1 MRSTRPGLLP
11 KLATALGTIAAL
23 AILVLPAQAQT
34 ARQTARIT
42 GRALQAETGA
52 PLVGAEVR
60 VAGTSIRT
68 ITGTNGRYLITAAP
82 AGPQTLELRFVGREA
97 TTRSVDAV
105 AGDVTVVDFSVAV
118 APVAL
123 AGIDVLGVRAMTQAR
138 ALSEQQ
144 NAANIINVV
153 AADQIGRFP
162 DASAPEALQRIP
174 GITVERDQG
183 EGRYINIRGSNS
195 DFTAVNL
202 NGSTAPS
209 PEGDARRVALD
220 AVPVDILESIEVA
233 KALTPDMDAQGIG
246 GAVNLVTRKAPQEAV
261 TSLDLAGGYAPIRE
275 QPSYEGT
282 LTVGRRFGEDRR
294 IGLLLMGS
302 YSFRDFGSDDVEPA
316 SWDFGD
322 PGLGDDVLEEFETRH
337 YSLTRQRIGGTAS
350 LDYRLSETSSI
361 QFTGT
366 YTEHEDTEQR
376 RRIVHVIEDD
386 EMEFNHKNRLETL
399 WIANGRLTGEHL
411 FGNVRFDWGASYGRA
426 GEDTPYD
433 AEIAFVQGDVSYDP
447 DISDP
452 ERVLPNPQAGA
463 FGGVFEFDA
472 FEPAN
477 SRTTDTDAGVFADFE
492 VPLRLGANASGGLKF
507 GFNLRDKTKDQ
518 NVEEFEYE
526 LADGTLTLADLGEAF
541 DFSGFVPGPEYG
553 FVPVS
558 TTPDRVKDFA
568 REFAGQ
574 LKSEKNIEADSE
586 DFDLG
591 ERVLAGYLMAELDL
605 TDRFMLLPGVRYEFT
620 DVEGEGFSFDPD
632 EETLTPTTADNSYG
646 SLFPHLHMRYRVT
659 PRTNVRAAFS
669 TAIARPNYF
678 ALIPYVIRD
687 DEDRELGNPDL
698 DATTA
703 RSFDLLLEHYD
714 QRIGVL
720 SAGVFMKQLSDP
732 IFTFIEE
739 NTLGGDDEQ
748 PRNGESGDVRG
759 VEVSVQQQLT
769 FLPGALGGLG
779 VYGNYTWTDSE
790 ATLADGRTAN
800 FAGQADHA
808 FNAAL
813 SYERGGFSSQLSFN
827 FRDAYIDGYGD
838 DEAEDEFV
846 GARHQFDLSASL
858 DLPNNGTV
866 YLQMLNLT
874 NQPFILYQG
883 VEERELQREYY
894 RPWGTIGVR
903 LTR

>member
-1 MRSTRPGLLP
+1 MRSLRSGFPSVLGSFV
-11 KLATALGTIAAL
+11 ALAAL
-23 AILVLPAQAQT
+23 ALPAQAQT
-34 ARQTARIT
+34 GQIT
-42 GRALQAETGA
+42 GRALQSETGS

-60 VAGTSIRT
+60 VDGTSIRT
-68 ITGTNGRYLITAAP
+68 TTGTNGRYLITAAP
-82 AGPQTLELRFVGREA
+82 AGNQTLLLSFLGRETA
-97 TTRSVDAV
+97 SQSLTAA
-105 AGDVTVVDFSVAV
+105 AGEVSVVDFSVSV

-123 AGIDVLGVRAMTQAR
+123 EGIDVLGVRAMTQAR

-153 AADQIGRFP
+153 ASDQIGRFP

-183 EGRYINIRGSNS
+183 EGRYINIRGSNA

-233 KALTPDMDAQGIG
+233 KAITPDMDAQGIG
-246 GAVNLVTRKAPQEAV
+246 GAVNLITRRAPQEAI

-282 LTVGRRFGEDRR
+282 LTLGRRFGDDRQM
-294 IGLLLMGS
+294 GLLVMGS
-302 YSFRDFGSDDVEPA
+302 YSYRDFGSDDVEPA

-322 PGLGDDVLEEFETRH
+322 PGLSDDVLEEFETRH
-337 YSLTRQRIGGTAS
+337 YSLTRQRIGGTAA
-350 LDYRLSETSSI
+350 LDYAFSETSSI

-366 YTEHEDTEQR
+366 YTAHEDTEQR
-376 RRIVHVIEDD
+376 RAVIHVIEDD
-386 EMEFNHKNRLETL
+386 EMQFAHKNRLEEL

-411 FGNVRFDWGASYGRA
+411 VGALQFDWGASYGRA

-433 AEIAFVQGDVSYDP
+433 AEVAFVQGDVGYSP

-452 ERVLPNPQAGA
+452 TKVLPNPQSGAYAGT
-463 FGGVFEFDA
+463 FEFDA
-472 FEPAN
+472 FEPATSN
-477 SRTTDTDAGVFADFE
+477 TTDTDAGAFANFE
-492 VPLRLGANASGGLKF
+492 LPLRLGATATGGLKF

-518 NVEEFEYE
+518 NVDEFEYE
-526 LADGTLTLADLGEAF
+526 LSSGELTLGDVGEAF
-541 DFSGFVPGPEYG
+541 DFSGFTPGPEYG

-558 TTPDRVKDFA
+558 TTPDGVKDFA
-568 REFAGQ
+568 NDYGGQ
-574 LKSEKNIEADSE
+574 LESEKNIEADSE
-586 DFDLG
+586 DFDLN
-591 ERVLAGYLMAELDL
+591 ERVMSGYVMAELDL
-605 TDRFMLLPGVRYEFT
+605 TDRLMLLPGVRYEFT
-620 DVEGEGFSFDPD
+620 DVQGDGFSFDPD
-632 EETLTPTTADNSYG
+632 SETLSPTTADNSYG
-646 SLFPHLHMRYRVT
+646 NLFPHLHMRYRIS
-659 PRTNVRAAFS
+659 PRTNLRGAFS

-678 ALIPYVIRD
+678 DLIPYIIRD

-698 DATTA
+698 DPTTA

-714 QRIGVL
+714 QRIGVI

-732 IFTFIEE
+732 IFTFVEE
-739 NTLGGDDEQ
+739 NDLGGDDEQ
-748 PRNGESGDVRG
+748 PRNGASADMRG
-759 VEVSVQQQLT
+759 AEVSLQQQLN

-779 VYGNYTWTDSE
+779 IYGNYTWTDSE
-790 ATLADGRTAN
+790 ATLADGRAVG

-813 SYERGGFSSQLSFN
+813 SYERGGFSSQVSFN

-838 DEAEDEFV
+838 ESAEDEFV
-846 GARHQFDLSASL
+846 GSRHQIDLSASL
-858 DLPNNGTV
+858 DLARTGTI
-866 YLQMLNLT
+866 YMQLLNLT
-874 NQPFILYQG
+874 DQPFILYQG

-894 RPWGTIGVR
+894 RPWGTVGVR